1 MSHINPSLPS
11 ELIINP
17 DGSIFHLHLKPG
29 EIADKIILVGDPGR
43 AKLIG
48 NYFDTLE
55 VSVES
60 REFVTRTGT
69 YNGKRLT
76 VLSTGIGTDNIDIV
90 LNELDALVNID
101 FKTRLPKEKKVSLE
115 FTRIGTTGS
124 LQADIPV
131 DSFILSA
138 YAGGFDGLI
147 YYYQSHEHAI
157 EKVLTDAFM
166 EQVPVAGAYISPYFC
181 KISGSFVDALATKS
195 IQGITLSAPGFY
207 GPQGRSLRLHSVFKE
222 FIDQAANFSYNG
234 YSITNFE
241 MESSAIY
248 GLSQMMGHKAQTI
261 CAVIANRKTG
271 EASPDYLQTI
281 EQLIAY
287 TLDVI
292 SK

>member
-1 MSHINPSLPS
+1 MLYAKPSLPS

-29 EIADKIILVGDPGR
+29 EIADQIILVGDPGR

-69 YNGKRLT
+69 FNGKRLS

-101 FKTRLPKEKKVSLE
+101 FKTRLPKEEKVTLE

-131 DSFILSA
+131 DSFILSE

-147 YYYQSHEHAI
+147 YYYQSYEKALEKDLTKSFLDRAPI
-157 EKVLTDAFM
+157 E
-166 EQVPVAGAYISPYFC
+166 GAYISPYFC
-181 KISGSFVDALATKS
+181 KTSGSFRDALGKKS
-195 IQGITLSAPGFY
+195 IKGITLSAPGFY
-207 GPQGRSLRLHSVFKE
+207 GPQGRSLRLQSVFND
-222 FIDQAANFSYNG
+222 FIDQAAEFTYRG

-248 GLSQMMGHKAQTI
+248 GLSHMLGHKAQTI

-287 TLDVI
+287 TLEVI
-292 SK
+292 ST

>member
-1 MSHINPSLPS
+1 MLHTKPSLPS

-29 EIADKIILVGDPGR
+29 EIADQIILVGDPGR

-60 REFVTRTGT
+60 REFVTRTGM

-101 FKTRLPKEKKVSLE
+101 FKTRLPKDEKVTLE

-131 DSFILSA
+131 DSFILSE

-147 YYYQSHEHAI
+147 YYYQSY
-157 EKVLTDAFM
+157 EKALEKDLTKAFLASA
-166 EQVPVAGAYISPYFC
+166 PIAGEYISPYFC
-181 KISGSFVDALATKS
+181 KASGSFMDALGKKS
-195 IQGITLSAPGFY
+195 VKGITLSAPGFY
-207 GPQGRSLRLHSVFKE
+207 GPQGRSLRLQSVFTN
-222 FIDQAANFSYNG
+222 FINQAADFTYHG

-248 GLSQMMGHKAQTI
+248 GLSHMLGHKAQTI

-281 EQLIAY
+281 EQLISY
-287 TLDVI
+287 TLEVI
-292 SK
+292 SS